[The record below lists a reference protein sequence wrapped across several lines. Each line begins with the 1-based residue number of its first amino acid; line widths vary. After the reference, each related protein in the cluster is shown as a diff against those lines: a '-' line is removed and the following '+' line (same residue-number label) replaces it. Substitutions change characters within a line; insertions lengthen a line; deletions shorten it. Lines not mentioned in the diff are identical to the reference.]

1 MVEEYNH
8 DATLFEEGL
17 PIYLDHDLEI
27 SDSGVLYLKSLLTV
41 GDLDEQVILK
51 PFWEITEYVLSNA
64 EMDYREL
71 YSIVNELVKEA
82 DRLKDLA
89 QRMEDSTENVADL
102 FDAGY
107 VAD

>member
-8 DATLFEEGL
+8 DATLFEDGL

-27 SDSGVLYLKSLLTV
+27 SDSGMLYLKSLITV
-41 GDLDEQVILK
+41 GDLDDQVILK
-51 PFWEITEYVLSNA
+51 PFWEIIEYILYNDKL
-64 EMDYREL
+64 DYREL
-71 YSIVNELVKEA
+71 YSIANELVNEA
-82 DRLKDLA
+82 DRLRDLA